1 MEKINKKKYVAG
13 ALQGKVIWVV
23 GASSGIGEHLS
34 LWLARGGAKL
44 VLSSRRRDELDRVK
58 QACHG
63 IMISSSTY
71 TFLTLI
77 SFWKLQIQHCRIKT
91 F

>member
-1 MEKINKKKYVAG
+1 
-13 ALQGKVIWVV
+13 VIWVV

-34 LWLARGGAKL
+34 LWLAKGGAKL
-44 VLSSRRRDELDRVK
+44 VLSSRRRDQLERVK

-63 IMISSSTY
+63 IIFANLGLFVQKVI
-71 TFLTLI
+71 FLTQ
-77 SFWKLQIQHCRIKT
+77 LQIQCFKMKT

>member
-1 MEKINKKKYVAG
+1 
-13 ALQGKVIWVV
+13 VIWVV

-34 LWLARGGAKL
+34 LWLAKGGAKL
-44 VLSSRRRDELDRVK
+44 VLSSRRRDQLERVK

-63 IMISSSTY
+63 IIFDNLGLFVQKVI
-71 TFLTLI
+71 FLTQ
-77 SFWKLQIQHCRIKT
+77 LQIQCFKMKT